1 MRLQLTMPA
10 ESKTAG
16 AGALLLYPYQQAT
29 HGPRPIYNSCVG
41 HLFRIVN
48 NFLCSGQ
55 FSARPCA

>member
-1 MRLQLTMPA
+1 MPA